1 MNKDI
6 PHGKASPIHR
16 RFDLAGTLILVVGL
30 VIAVVIYVTAADD
43 SSAAVNQ
50 ELTNTK
56 RYGYEL
62 ERIGGKAA
70 VLAAQFNQWF
80 ESLWHGKHLA
90 STVAFLAISVALGCF
105 LIAHVL
111 SDNLP
116 RDDKRD
122 HLG

>member
-6 PHGKASPIHR
+6 PHRKASPFHS

-43 SSAAVNQ
+43 SSAAVSQ
-50 ELTNTK
+50 ELANTK

-70 VLAAQFNQWF
+70 VLAAKFNQWF
-80 ESLWHGKHLA
+80 ESLWHGKQLA
-90 STVAFLAISVALGCF
+90 FTVAFFSIAVALGCF

-111 SDNLP
+111 SDDLP
-116 RDDKRD
+116 HDDKQN
-122 HLG
+122 HPG